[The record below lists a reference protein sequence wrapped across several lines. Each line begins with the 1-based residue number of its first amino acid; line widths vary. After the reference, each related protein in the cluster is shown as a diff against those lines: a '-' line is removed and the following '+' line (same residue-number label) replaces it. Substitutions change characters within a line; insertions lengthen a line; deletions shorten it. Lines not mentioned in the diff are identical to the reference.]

1 MNAAEQT
8 ESPTFEDVNENKSS
22 GSAETASG
30 SAEAASGSA
39 ETASGSA
46 ETASGSAETAS
57 GSAETASGSA
67 EAASG
72 SAETASGSVEA
83 ASGSAETDSGSVEP
97 PPANSPESNSS
108 SSNSNA
114 TVKANKKGMS
124 VAAKTVLSD
133 RMKTL
138 AEMREAYAKAFGDD
152 PKAPK
157 AKSYEAFALTKIRKE
172 QGEEAF
178 QSKLQEYIERNQG
191 IHAAKPA
198 KATRKKVAIATN
210 AVTTAGPV
218 NRSNSRQKLIES
230 VRTIATSAKD
240 LIDNLVST
248 TMSLAKTNTGDMT
261 SIATQAVN
269 AANGT
274 AKRRKTRSNKGKT
287 HKKSA
292 VKLNNSA

>member
-1 MNAAEQT
+1 MNAEGQN
-8 ESPTFEDVNENKSS
+8 ESATFEDVNENKSS
-22 GSAETASG
+22 GSAK
-30 SAEAASGSA
+30 
-39 ETASGSA
+39 TASGSA

-57 GSAETASGSA
+57 GSAETPSGSA
-67 EAASG
+67 EA
-72 SAETASGSVEA
+72 
-83 ASGSAETDSGSVEP
+83 TDSGSVEP
-97 PPANSPESNSS
+97 PPADSPESNSSSNSS

-114 TVKANKKGMS
+114 PVQANKKGMS

-198 KATRKKVAIATN
+198 KGTRKKVAIATN
-210 AVTTAGPV
+210 AAATTVVNATTAGPI

-230 VRTIATSAKD
+230 VRTMADSAKD

-261 SIATQAVN
+261 SIAVKAVN
-269 AANGT
+269 AVNGT
-274 AKRRKTRSNKGKT
+274 AKQRKTRSNKGKT